1 MPNIPIRSMREI
13 SADIVQWWRF
23 RTAGLTYFGQG
34 VAAGLADAVARPLQH
49 LEKLRYDG
57 ILSMLVDTATGT
69 DLDALGVER
78 GGLTRGVASGS
89 SAPVVL
95 QGTPGAEVPSGTQL
109 GSVSGIV
116 YTTQNAVTIGT
127 ANPLLLGESG
137 SLSLGDTVM
146 VQSTTAG
153 QSTNVPAYTI
163 NSLISSVS
171 GIDAVFNPI
180 AATGGA
186 DAESDELFR
195 ARIKA
200 RPALSAQGTA
210 AFLEALAQ
218 AEPTLGAQ
226 VLRAT
231 VVRTDGATVY
241 LVRNTGAPFTVG
253 GGGELETI
261 SNYMQPR
268 LKAIFG
274 LTTANLTFAA
284 VDVQSTVDLNPG
296 YTMQEAFVEVSDAIA
311 NYIDWQTWTVGANV
325 DLATLLARV
334 ADAASV
340 RSVDEAGFIPAA
352 DVQVGGAQIP
362 RLTSC
367 TLTSVITGEVV
378 GGSLNQQFL

>member
-1 MPNIPIRSMREI
+1 
-13 SADIVQWWRF
+13 
-23 RTAGLTYFGQG
+23 
-34 VAAGLADAVARPLQH
+34 
-49 LEKLRYDG
+49 
-57 ILSMLVDTATGT
+57 
-69 DLDALGVER
+69 
-78 GGLTRGVASGS
+78 
-89 SAPVVL
+89 
-95 QGTPGAEVPSGTQL
+95 
-109 GSVSGIV
+109 
-116 YTTQNAVTIGT
+116 
-127 ANPLLLGESG
+127 
-137 SLSLGDTVM
+137 
-146 VQSTTAG
+146 
-153 QSTNVPAYTI
+153 
-163 NSLISSVS
+163 
-171 GIDAVFNPI
+171 
-180 AATGGA
+180 
-186 DAESDELFR
+186 
-195 ARIKA
+195 
-200 RPALSAQGTA
+200 
-210 AFLEALAQ
+210 
-218 AEPTLGAQ
+218 
-226 VLRAT
+226 
-231 VVRTDGATVY
+231 VRTDGATVY